1 MTAEPMEPMEP
12 TEPTEPAERAERAE
26 RAGRPRN
33 WERLAPA
40 GALGFLFMMALGV
53 IVIGESSPSSKA
65 PSAEIAAWFAEN
77 RTGVLLNT
85 SFVMLGAFAFYP
97 WFLAALWRA
106 TRRAE
111 GDGDEGVLAVLGLI
125 GGVALLGPLLVQIV
139 GWGAAALE
147 AGPGREPAVAAG
159 LMDLGNMG
167 FILVPIPAA
176 VLVGATSLAARP
188 GVLLPKWM
196 ATAGIVI
203 AAILLVGGVI
213 QFFPPL
219 LFALFGLWLVA
230 VAFALLRRAPV

>member
-1 MTAEPMEPMEP
+1 MTAEPMDP
-12 TEPTEPAERAERAE
+12 TE

-40 GALGFLFMMALGV
+40 GALGFLLMMALGV

-65 PSAEIAAWFAEN
+65 PSSEIAAWFAEN

-111 GDGDEGVLAVLGLI
+111 GGDGLLATLGLI
-125 GGVALLGPLLVQIV
+125 GGVALLGPLLIQIV

-147 AGPGREPAVAAG
+147 AGAAREPAVAAG

-188 GVLLPKWM
+188 GVLLPRWM
-196 ATAGIVI
+196 ATAGLVI
-203 AAILLVGGVI
+203 AVILLVGGVI

-219 LFALFGLWLVA
+219 LFTLFGLWLVA
-230 VAFALLRRAPV
+230 VAFALLRRAPEQLAATS

>member
-1 MTAEPMEPMEP
+1 MV
-12 TEPTEPAERAERAE
+12 
-26 RAGRPRN
+26 
-33 WERLAPA
+33 
-40 GALGFLFMMALGV
+40 LGV
-53 IVIGESSPSSKA
+53 IVIGETSPSSKA
-65 PSAEIAAWFAEN
+65 PSAELAAWFAEN
-77 RTGVLLNT
+77 RTGVRLNT
-85 SFVMLGAFAFYP
+85 SFVMLGAFACYP
-97 WFLAALWRA
+97 CFLAALWRA

-111 GDGDEGVLAVLGLI
+111 GEEGLLSVLGLV
-125 GGVALLGPLLVQIV
+125 GGVGLLGPLLIQI
-139 GWGAAALE
+139 GAWGAAALE

-188 GVLLPKWM
+188 GILLPKWM

-213 QFFPPL
+213 QFFPPV

-230 VAFALLRRAPV
+230 VAFVLLRRAPE

>member
-1 MTAEPMEPMEP
+1 MTAEPMD
-12 TEPTEPAERAERAE
+12 PADPAE

-40 GALGFLFMMALGV
+40 GALGFLLMMALGV

-111 GDGDEGVLAVLGLI
+111 GDDGLLATLGLI
-125 GGVALLGPLLVQIV
+125 GGVALLGPLLIQIV
-139 GWGAAALE
+139 AWGAAALE

-176 VLVGATSLAARP
+176 VLVGATSLAARS

-196 ATAGIVI
+196 ATGGLVI

-213 QFFPPL
+213 QFFPPA
-219 LFALFGLWLVA
+219 LFTLFGLWLVA
-230 VAFALLRRAPV
+230 VAFALLRRTPE